1 MSGPIYDLQAALFA
15 ALTNDATLRTM
26 LGQAHGRTFT
36 PSDVPVFGGPP
47 TNQAFPYVTLN
58 LVAATD
64 FDHSDRFGRDAI
76 FDVHAWGRGQS
87 PALAF
92 QIDAEIVRIVRG
104 IASTGRPTAL
114 VLIRN
119 TSTRLVVEEDGLTH
133 QVVSTFRALA
143 QE

>member
-1 MSGPIYDLQAALFA
+1 MSGPIYDIQAALVS
-15 ALTNDATLRTM
+15 ALTGDATLRTM

-36 PSDVPVFGGPP
+36 AADVPVFGGPP

-64 FDHSDRFGRDAI
+64 FDHSDRFGRDAL
-76 FDVHAWGRGQS
+76 FDVHAWARGQS
-87 PALAF
+87 HALAH
-92 QIDAEIVRIVRG
+92 QLADRIVKVVRE
-104 IASTGRPTAL
+104 ITTTGRPTSL
-114 VLIRN
+114 VMIRT
-119 TSTRLVVEEDGLTH
+119 TSTRLVVEDDGLTH